1 MAGLAD
7 EPALGSRFVW
17 LLDAVSR
24 RSEPRQFIPADN
36 LAIIAQSPEIVK
48 ISMC

>member
-24 RSEPRQFIPADN
+24 RSEPRQFM
-36 LAIIAQSPEIVK
+36 LANDSSRCIAEV
-48 ISMC
+48 